1 MICACAVDSE
11 HTFTTHHF
19 GDCSFFE
26 LFEVQG
32 STVQPIGHVQNTIT
46 KEGKAKGQSISSLLR
61 EHQVEVVL
69 SRRFGLN
76 IEKIRKHFYP
86 VLVRI
91 PSCSPQQAVKIAAE
105 RLQSME
111 IPEPRTDYPILY
123 LD

>member
-19 GDCSFFE
+19 GDCSYFE
-26 LFEVQG
+26 LFEAHG
-32 STVQPIGHVQNTIT
+32 CDVQPIGHVQNSIT
-46 KEGKAKGQSISSLLR
+46 KEGKAKGQSISSLLKH
-61 EHQVEVVL
+61 HQVEVVL

-91 PSCSPQQAVKIAAE
+91 PSCPPQQAVKIAAE

-111 IPEPRTDYPILY
+111 LPEPGTDYPILY